1 MRPSRSLL
9 CALIALHVGCR
20 SEPTAPPIQLALGV
34 DPDDRVEFSP
44 RSAIAEYLELP
55 GARNE
60 LRITLASYEA
70 SCDRFVPPEKGQSSF
85 TVVVVT
91 QPTSPPAKGA
101 YGWNG
106 ETAPTAHGY
115 AAPSARRGG
124 SSHVFAPGGALELEH
139 VELELGGRIEGR
151 LAFEFSGN
159 AEREATHARGAFR
172 ARVCRSKRAAQ

>member
-1 MRPSRSLL
+1 MQRFARVAAALL
-9 CALIALHVGCR
+9 VVQGCR
-20 SEPTAPPIQLALGV
+20 SDPPPPPIQLAFGV
-34 DPDDRVEFSP
+34 DPEDRAEFTP

-55 GARNE
+55 GAKNE

-70 SCDRFVPPEKGQSSF
+70 SCDRFVPPEKGEASL

-91 QPTSPPAKGA
+91 PSGAQPAKGS

-106 ETAPTAHGY
+106 ETAPTPQGY
-115 AAPSARRGG
+115 AAPTARRGG
-124 SSHVFAPGGALELEH
+124 SSHLFSPGGALELER
-139 VELELGGRIEGR
+139 VELDVGGRVEGR

-172 ARVCRSKRAAQ
+172 ARVCRSKRATP